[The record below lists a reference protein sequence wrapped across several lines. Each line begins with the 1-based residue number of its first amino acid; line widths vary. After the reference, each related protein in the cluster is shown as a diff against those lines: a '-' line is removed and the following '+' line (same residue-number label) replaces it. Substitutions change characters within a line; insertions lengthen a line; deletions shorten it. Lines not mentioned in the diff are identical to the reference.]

1 MLYTCLMGILIGL
14 KQIINHGIPVNQMK
28 ETMNVFKEVFHMPD
42 EYKKSLCS
50 NDPSKPCKMFTS
62 SINYDNEKVHL
73 WRDNLRHQCYPL
85 EQWQHIWPENPT
97 SYR

>member
-1 MLYTCLMGILIGL
+1 
-14 KQIINHGIPVNQMK
+14 MK

-50 NDPSKPCKMFTS
+50 NDPSKPWKMFTS

-73 WRDNLRHQCYPL
+73 WRDNLRH
-85 EQWQHIWPENPT
+85 
-97 SYR
+97 